1 MSFHALE
8 LQSSSDKCWILEPP
22 KYHALQVVAEE
33 ELLAA
38 AVEDISLLHSKS
50 HLENSQTSDLISA
63 CKQSTLA
70 YICSSA
76 SSKTLWARPVSS

>member
-1 MSFHALE
+1 MSFHGLE
-8 LQSSSDKCWILEPP
+8 LQNSSDKCWILEPP

-50 HLENSQTSDLISA
+50 HFNNSQTFGLMSA
-63 CKQSTLA
+63 CKQTTLA
-70 YICSSA
+70 YTC
-76 SSKTLWARPVSS
+76 VSGNS